1 VKPVVD
7 AVAGPRLFRRLFHLA
22 SPVFLLYYWL
32 PEDLG
37 GTGIRRQALLLL
49 AVGTVL
55 SVDVAR
61 IALRIPVFGLRKY
74 EAGRLSAYAWGTIGL
89 AIGLALFPPILV
101 IPVFCGMA
109 WIDPLCASSRA
120 TGRYPWLPAIGYAA
134 MFASL
139 LVIVRGG
146 LSPLAIVALTAIAAV
161 VALLAESVDLR
172 LVDDDFLMTI
182 VPLVALTIVLGPIQA
197 LL

>member
-1 VKPVVD
+1 VVD

-22 SPVFLLYYWL
+22 SPVFLLYYWI

-89 AIGLALFPPILV
+89 ALGLALFPPILV

-109 WIDPLCASSRA
+109 WIDPLCAWSRA
-120 TGRYPWLPAIGYAA
+120 SGRYPWLPAIGYAA

-146 LSPLAIVALTAIAAV
+146 LSPLAIVALTAIATPV
-161 VALLAESVDLR
+161 GLLAESVDLR

-182 VPLVALTIVLGPIQA
+182 VPLIALTIVLGPIQA

>member
-1 VKPVVD
+1 MVD

-22 SPVFLLYYWL
+22 SPVFLLYYWI

-89 AIGLALFPPILV
+89 ALGLALFPPILV

-109 WIDPLCASSRA
+109 WIDPLCAWSRA
-120 TGRYPWLPAIGYAA
+120 SGRYPWLPAIGYAA

-146 LSPLAIVALTAIAAV
+146 LSPLAIVALTAIATPV
-161 VALLAESVDLR
+161 GLLAESVDLR

-182 VPLVALTIVLGPIQA
+182 VPLIALTIVLGPIQA